1 MIVASNIEF
10 IRGGKPLLKDAN
22 ATINPRQ
29 KVGLVGANGCGKS
42 SFFTLLK
49 KESHVDSGDL
59 TIPHNW
65 RLASV
70 AQETPALDEVALQYV
85 IDGDTYFGSLQ
96 KNRAARFCF

>member
-10 IRGGKPLLKDAN
+10 IRGGKPLLKNAS

-49 KESHVDSGDL
+49 KREPG
-59 TIPHNW
+59 
-65 RLASV
+65 
-70 AQETPALDEVALQYV
+70 
-85 IDGDTYFGSLQ
+85 
-96 KNRAARFCF
+96 

>member
-10 IRGGKPLLKDAN
+10 MRGGKPLLKDAS

-49 KESHVDSGDL
+49 NKDRWKQVNSPFLLIGD
-59 TIPHNW
+59 
-65 RLASV
+65 
-70 AQETPALDEVALQYV
+70 
-85 IDGDTYFGSLQ
+85 
-96 KNRAARFCF
+96 